1 MGTSTVEKFATE
13 LGLPI
18 DLLLEQ
24 LKSAGVNKVTA
35 SDELIEADKAAL
47 LSFLRNSHGGDQK
60 PKSKITLTR
69 KQSTEIRKTD
79 SEEELE
85 RFK

>member
-1 MGTSTVEKFATE
+1 MGTSTVEKFAIE

-24 LKSAGVNKVTA
+24 LKSAGVDKATA

-47 LSFLRNSHGGDQK
+47 LNFLF
-60 PKSKITLTR
+60 LV
-69 KQSTEIRKTD
+69 
-79 SEEELE
+79 
-85 RFK
+85 RFY